1 MKSYP
6 KIRGYANYNVSRC
19 VSLFLLSK
27 EFPNVPKRKQTA
39 GRVAMAYN
47 VWVKSTFKYVYC
59 LPKSYRKID
68 KDVCGNNNYTRRL
81 DTVSKN
87 KSKFYFDRPYDY

>member
-6 KIRGYANYNVSRC
+6 KIRGYANYNVSRR

-47 VWVKSTFKYVYC
+47 YC

>member
-47 VWVKSTFKYVYC
+47 VWENSHELHHYPVWNVH
-59 LPKSYRKID
+59 
-68 KDVCGNNNYTRRL
+68 DV
-81 DTVSKN
+81 
-87 KSKFYFDRPYDY
+87 